1 MILLLAAVLAQDVE
15 HVVVVSIDGFR
26 PEFYLGDYE
35 APALKALAREGAA
48 AGEVEGVYP
57 STTYPSHATIVTG
70 VRPWKHGVAANTT
83 WAAAGGTRNWHWEAA
98 HLKARTLWQAAREK
112 SLKVAITYWPT
123 AVGAEADW
131 VLGEIW
137 DPEGKATLDRW
148 RRAATP
154 GLLEELC
161 AATGIPE
168 AEMARDK
175 AAIDRFVA
183 KAAAHVF
190 RTRRPNLQL
199 VHLIGVDDVQHKE
212 GREAAAVRAVVRE
225 HDGYVA
231 RLREAVA
238 ASGAADKTLFI
249 VLGDHGFI
257 DVRRNL
263 NPNALLRDEGWLT
276 AREGQVESWS
286 ALGRSSGG
294 SMAIY
299 VKKPGDVPAIR
310 ELFRSRAAGMYDV
323 LERDELD
330 RLGYDRDAALALDQ
344 RDDWAFS
351 GALTEKFVEGV
362 PTVKGNHGQRPS
374 RPGLATG
381 FLAAGPGVK
390 PGTSIPKMRL
400 VDVAPTVAKALRLSM
415 PEVEGAPIELG
426 R

>member
-1 MILLLAAVLAQDVE
+1 MILLLAAVLTQDVE
-15 HVVVVSIDGFR
+15 HVVIVSIDGFR
-26 PEFYLGDYE
+26 PEFYRGDYE
-35 APALKALAREGAA
+35 TPALKALAREGASA
-48 AGEVEGVYP
+48 DEVEGVYP

-83 WAAAGGTRNWHWEAA
+83 WGAGGSTRDWHWEAR

-112 SLKVAITYWPT
+112 GLKVAITYWPT

-161 AATGIPE
+161 AATAIPE
-168 AEMARDK
+168 AEIARDK
-175 AAIDRFVA
+175 ASIDRFVA
-183 KAAAHVF
+183 QAAAHVF
-190 RTRRPNLQL
+190 RTRKPNLQL
-199 VHLIGVDDVQHKE
+199 VHLLCVDDVQHKE
-212 GREAAAVRAVVRE
+212 GRDAAAVRAVVRE

-238 ASGAADKTLFI
+238 ASGVGDKTLFI
-249 VLGDHGFI
+249 VLGDHGFV
-257 DVRRNL
+257 DVRRNI

-276 AREGQVESWS
+276 AREGRVETWTV
-286 ALGRSSGG
+286 LGRSSGG

-310 ELFRSRAAGMYDV
+310 DLFRAKAAGMYEV
-323 LERDELD
+323 LERDALD
-330 RLGYDRDAALALDQ
+330 RLGYDPQAALALEP

-381 FLAAGPGVK
+381 FVAAGPGVK
-390 PGTSIPKMRL
+390 AGASIPKMRL
-400 VDVAPTVAKALRLSM
+400 VDVAPTVAKALKLSM
-415 PEVEGAPIELG
+415 PDVEGTAVDLG